1 MTGSIERYETK
12 SGPRYA
18 ARWRGP
24 DRRQKKR
31 KGFVRKREAQAF
43 LARVQTEMRD
53 GRYIDPQAGRAS
65 VGELGPAWLKRRRA
79 GVNFSTWR
87 TYESAWRLHVE
98 PRWGRVPVGVVR
110 KDDVEDWIAEFVE
123 LDASHTQIDRNR
135 SVLSGILREAV
146 AARKIADNPA
156 ENLSNMPRKT
166 SRDMRILTAAQLRAL
181 ADGAGPH
188 RDLVLTLGLTGIRWG
203 EAVAL
208 QTAHVDLVRRRI
220 RIVENA
226 VEAGGQILLGLPKSH
241 ERREVSAPLPLLER
255 LAEQPSGLLFPGSR
269 GDFLRRPKN
278 ERSWWAKA
286 LRAAQLPSD
295 LRRHELRH
303 TAASLAIH
311 AGANVKVL
319 QRMLGHASAAMT
331 LDRYGH
337 LMDTALDEVAD
348 RMAVQMGSEAI

>member
-146 AARKIADNPA
+146 AARRIADNPA

-255 LAEQPSGLLFPGSR
+255 LA
-269 GDFLRRPKN
+269 
-278 ERSWWAKA
+278 
-286 LRAAQLPSD
+286 RAAKRAAVPRIARRFPPATEERAQLVGEGVAGRP
-295 LRRHELRH
+295 
-303 TAASLAIH
+303 AAE
-311 AGANVKVL
+311 
-319 QRMLGHASAAMT
+319 RPAAARAAAHRGESRDSCGGET
-331 LDRYGH
+331 SRYSS
-337 LMDTALDEVAD
+337 V
-348 RMAVQMGSEAI
+348 